1 MEQAK
6 KNNTKKT
13 PKNKKKTKQNTK
25 KQTNKQKI
33 ANCQTDLENIRHL
46 IFYCKRV

>member
-6 KNNTKKT
+6 KKYKKT
-13 PKNKKKTKQNTK
+13 PPK
-25 KQTNKQKI
+25 KQQTNKHKTNKQKI

-46 IFYCKRV
+46 IFYCKKV